1 MPPPRRSVEE
11 RPTAGSGLNSEYII
25 KPMRKIL
32 LLVAGAL
39 SFVAQS
45 VAQTP
50 YTLLI
55 KGGHVI
61 DPKNGRSAKLDVAIR
76 DGRIAQVAANI
87 PASDAARVA
96 NAEGLYVTPGLIDIH
111 AHVYAGTGVKAL
123 TGDSS
128 VYPDGFSFRTG
139 VTTLVDAGSS
149 GWRNFEDFRQ
159 RVIDRAQTRVLAFVN
174 IVGNGM
180 SPSGEDDNAEMQAAQ
195 AAAIA
200 RKHKDIVVGFKTAHY
215 AGEGWA
221 SVDGALAAAKAT
233 DRPIMVDFGYL
244 SLDRNLRTLLG
255 DKMRAGDI
263 YTHCYSGHRG
273 ELGEDGKTNPAF
285 ITGRKR
291 GVIFDV
297 GHGGGSFY
305 WNIASPLTEQGFW
318 PDSISTDLHT
328 GSMNAGMKDMTN
340 VMSKMLTLGATL
352 DQVILWSTWNP
363 AKEIKRTELGNLDE
377 GAEADVTVLRMEQGK
392 FGFIDSAGASRTGNK
407 RLTAELTVRAGK
419 VMWDLNGIAAT
430 DWKSFKYQ
438 KRASRP

>member
-1 MPPPRRSVEE
+1 
-11 RPTAGSGLNSEYII
+11 
-25 KPMRKIL
+25 MRYL
-32 LLVAGAL
+32 LLLAAAAL
-39 SFVAQS
+39 LPG
-45 VAQTP
+45 QTP

-61 DPKNGRSAKLDVAIR
+61 DPKNGRSAKLDVAIQ
-76 DGRIAQVAANI
+76 GSRIAKVGADI
-87 PASDAARVA
+87 PESQAARVA
-96 NAEGLYVTPGLIDIH
+96 NAQGLYVVPGLIDIH
-111 AHVYAGTGVKAL
+111 AHVYAGTGAKAL

-159 RVIDRAQTRVLAFVN
+159 RVIDRAQTRVLAFIN

-180 SPSGEDDNAEMQAAQ
+180 SPSGENDSAEMLGDQ
-195 AAAIA
+195 AAAVA

-215 AGEGWA
+215 AGEGWP
-221 SVDGALAAAKAT
+221 SVDGALAAGKAT
-233 DRPIMVDFGYL
+233 NLPVMVDFGYIT
-244 SLDRNLRTLLG
+244 LDRNLRTLLG
-255 DKMRAGDI
+255 DKLRAGDI

-273 ELGEDGKTNPAF
+273 ELGEDGKVNPAF
-285 ITGRKR
+285 VAGRKR

-305 WNIASPLTEQGFW
+305 WNIAAPLTQQGFW

-328 GSMNAGMKDMTN
+328 GSMNAGMKDMAN
-340 VMSKMLTLGATL
+340 VMSKILNLGAKL
-352 DQVILWSTWNP
+352 EDVIRMSTWNP
-363 AKEIKRTELGNLDE
+363 AKQIKRPELGNLDE
-377 GAEADVTVLRMEQGK
+377 GAEADIAVLNLEKGK
-392 FGFIDSAGASRTGNK
+392 FGFIDSAGASLTANQ

-419 VMWDLNGIAAT
+419 VVWDLNGRAAT

-438 KRASRP
+438 RRALRP

>member
-1 MPPPRRSVEE
+1 M
-11 RPTAGSGLNSEYII
+11 RP
-25 KPMRKIL
+25 L
-32 LLVAGAL
+32 LFLAAITL
-39 SFVAQS
+39 LPAQ
-45 VAQTP
+45 AP

-61 DPKNGRSAKLDVAIR
+61 DPKSGRSAKLDVAIQ
-76 DGRIAQVAANI
+76 GQRIAKVAANI
-87 PASDAARVA
+87 PASQATRIA
-96 NAEGLYVTPGLIDIH
+96 NADGLYVVPGLIDIH
-111 AHVYAGTGVKAL
+111 AHVYTGTGIKAL

-128 VYPDGFSFRTG
+128 VYPDSFSFRSG

-149 GWRNFEDFRQ
+149 GWRNFEDFKQ
-159 RVIDRAQTRVLAFVN
+159 RIIDRAQTRVLAFVN

-180 SPSGEDDNAEMQAAQ
+180 SPSGEDDNAEMQSAQ

-200 RKHKDIVVGFKTAHY
+200 RKHSGIVVGFKTAHY
-215 AGEGWA
+215 AGEGWP
-221 SVDGALAAAKAT
+221 SIDGAIAAAKAT
-233 DRPIMVDFGYL
+233 DRPIMVDFGYM

-255 DKMRAGDI
+255 DKMRPGDI

-273 ELGEDGKTNPAF
+273 ELGEDGKVNTAF
-285 ITGRKR
+285 VTGRKR

-340 VMSKMLTLGATL
+340 VMSKMLILGASL
-352 DQVILWSTWNP
+352 EDVIKMSTWNP
-363 AKEIKRTELGNLDE
+363 AKQNKRPELGNLDE
-377 GAEADVTVLRMEQGK
+377 GAEADITVLKLEQGQ
-392 FGFIDSAGASRTGNK
+392 FGYIDSAGASRTGDK
-407 RLTAELTVRAGK
+407 KLTAELTIRSGRVL
-419 VMWDLNGIAAT
+419 WDLNGRAAT

-438 KRASRP
+438 KRAALP

>member
-1 MPPPRRSVEE
+1 
-11 RPTAGSGLNSEYII
+11 
-25 KPMRKIL
+25 MRFL
-32 LLVAGAL
+32 LLLTVAGMLA
-39 SFVAQS
+39 
-45 VAQTP
+45 AQTP

-61 DPKNGRSAKLDVAIR
+61 DPKNGRSAKLDVALQ
-76 DGRIAQVAANI
+76 GSRIAKVAANI
-87 PASDAARVA
+87 PAGQAARVA
-96 NAEGLYVTPGLIDIH
+96 NAAGLYVVPGLIDIH

-128 VYPDGFSFRTG
+128 VYPDGFSFRSG

-180 SPSGEDDNAEMQAAQ
+180 SPAGEDDNAEMQAAQ

-200 RKHKDIVVGFKTAHY
+200 KKHKDIVVGFKTAHY
-215 AGEGWA
+215 AGEGWP
-221 SVDGALAAAKAT
+221 SIDGAIAAARAADT
-233 DRPIMVDFGYL
+233 PIMVDFGYL
-244 SLDRNLRTLLG
+244 TLDRNLRTLLG

-273 ELGEDGKTNPAF
+273 ELGEDGKVNQAF
-285 ITGRKR
+285 VTGRKR

-305 WNIASPLTEQGFW
+305 WNIASPITEQGFW

-340 VMSKMLTLGATL
+340 VMSKLLTLGAPL
-352 DQVILWSTWNP
+352 EEVIRMSTWNP
-363 AKEIKRTELGNLDE
+363 AKQIKRPELGNLDE
-377 GAEADVTVLRMEQGK
+377 GAEADITVLQLEQGK
-392 FGFIDSAGASRTGNK
+392 FGFIDSAGASRTGTR
-407 RLTAELTVRAGK
+407 RLTAELTIRAGK
-419 VMWDLNGIAAT
+419 IVWDLNGRAAT

-438 KRASRP
+438 KRAAKP

>member
-1 MPPPRRSVEE
+1 VI
-11 RPTAGSGLNSEYII
+11 RPY
-25 KPMRKIL
+25 L
-32 LLVAGAL
+32 LFLIAVSAGAQP
-39 SFVAQS
+39 A
-45 VAQTP
+45 

-61 DPKNGRSAKLDVAIR
+61 DPKNNRSAKLDVAIQ
-76 DGRIAQVAANI
+76 GTRIARVGANI
-87 PASDAARVA
+87 PASSAEHVVDAA
-96 NAEGLYVTPGLIDIH
+96 GLYVVPGLIDIH

-180 SPSGEDDNAEMQAAQ
+180 SPSGEDDPKEMQAEQ

-200 RKHKDIVVGFKTAHY
+200 RKHKDVVVGFKTAHY
-215 AGEGWA
+215 AGEGWP
-221 SVDGALAAAKAT
+221 SVDGALAAGRAT
-233 DRPIMVDFGYL
+233 GLPIMVDFGYIT
-244 SLDRNLRTLLG
+244 LDRNLATLLG

-273 ELGEDGKTNPAF
+273 ELGEDGKVNPAF
-285 ITGRKR
+285 VMGRKR

-318 PDSISTDLHT
+318 PDSVSTDLHT
-328 GSMNAGMKDMTN
+328 GSMNAGMKDMAN
-340 VMSKMLTLGATL
+340 VMSKMLTMGAPL
-352 DQVILWSTWNP
+352 DDVIRWSTWNP
-363 AKEIKRTELGNLDE
+363 AREVKRPDLGHLDE
-377 GAEADVTVLRMEQGK
+377 GGEADITVFRLERGS
-392 FGFIDSAGASRTGNK
+392 FGFVDSAGASRRGDQK
-407 RLTAELTVRAGK
+407 LTAEVTIRAGR
-419 VMWDLNGIAAT
+419 VRWDLNGLAAT

-438 KRASRP
+438 KRSARP

>member
-1 MPPPRRSVEE
+1 
-11 RPTAGSGLNSEYII
+11 
-25 KPMRKIL
+25 MRFL
-32 LLVAGAL
+32 LLLAAASL
-39 SFVAQS
+39 LP
-45 VAQTP
+45 AQTP

-61 DPKNGRSAKLDVAIR
+61 DPKNGRSAKLDVAIQ
-76 DGRIAQVAANI
+76 GTRIAKVAPDI
-87 PASDAARVA
+87 PAAQAARVA
-96 NAEGLYVTPGLIDIH
+96 NAQGLYVVPGLIDIH
-111 AHVYAGTGVKAL
+111 AHVYAGTGVRAL

-180 SPSGEDDNAEMQAAQ
+180 SPAGEDDNAEMQASQ

-200 RKHKDIVVGFKTAHY
+200 KKHKDIVVGFKTAHY
-215 AGEGWA
+215 AGEGWP
-221 SVDGALAAAKAT
+221 SVDGALNAGKET
-233 DRPIMVDFGYL
+233 GLPIMVDFGYITL
-244 SLDRNLRTLLG
+244 NRNLRTLLG

-285 ITGRKR
+285 IAGRKR

-328 GSMNAGMKDMTN
+328 GSMNAGMKDMAN
-340 VMSKMLTLGATL
+340 VMSKFLTLGAKL
-352 DQVILWSTWNP
+352 EDVIKWSTWNP
-363 AKEIKRTELGNLDE
+363 AKQIHRPDLGHLDE
-377 GAEADVTVLRMEQGK
+377 GAEADIAILGLETGK
-392 FGFIDSAGASRTGNK
+392 FGFIDSAGAVRSGDK
-407 RLTAELTVRAGK
+407 RVVAEVTVRAGK
-419 VMWDLNGIAAT
+419 VVWDLNGRAAT
-430 DWKSFKYQ
+430 DWKSFPYR
-438 KRASRP
+438 KRSARPE

>member
-1 MPPPRRSVEE
+1 
-11 RPTAGSGLNSEYII
+11 
-25 KPMRKIL
+25 MRFSL
-32 LLVAGAL
+32 FLFTLATLA
-39 SFVAQS
+39 
-45 VAQTP
+45 AQTP

-61 DPKNGRSAKLDVAIR
+61 DPKNGRSGKYDVALQ
-76 DGRIAQVAANI
+76 GSRIAKVAPNI
-87 PASDAARVA
+87 PATQAARVA
-96 NAEGLYVTPGLIDIH
+96 NAEGLYVVPGLIDIH

-128 VYPDGFSFRTG
+128 VYPDGFSFRSG
-139 VTTLVDAGSS
+139 VTTMVDAGSS

-180 SPSGEDDNAEMQAAQ
+180 SPSGENDNAEMQASQ

-200 RKHKDIVVGFKTAHY
+200 TKHKDIVVGFKTAHY
-215 AGEGWA
+215 AGEGWP
-221 SVDGALAAAKAT
+221 SIDGAIAAARAAGT
-233 DRPIMVDFGYL
+233 PIMVDFGYL
-244 SLDRNLRTLLG
+244 TLDRNLRTLLG

-273 ELGEDGKTNPAF
+273 ELGEDGKVNQAF
-285 ITGRKR
+285 VTGRKR

-305 WNIASPLTEQGFW
+305 WNIASPITEQGFW

-340 VMSKMLTLGATL
+340 VMSKMLTLGASL
-352 DQVILWSTWNP
+352 DDVIKMSTWNP
-363 AKEIKRTELGNLDE
+363 AKQIKRPELGNLDE
-377 GAEADVTVLRMEQGK
+377 GAEADITVLNLEQGK
-392 FGFIDSAGASRTGNK
+392 FGFIDSAGASRTGAR
-407 RLTAELTVRAGK
+407 RLTAELTIRAGK
-419 VMWDLNGIAAT
+419 IVWDLNGRAAT
-430 DWKSFKYQ
+430 DWKLFKYQ
-438 KRASRP
+438 KRAAKP

>member
-1 MPPPRRSVEE
+1 
-11 RPTAGSGLNSEYII
+11 
-25 KPMRKIL
+25 MRFPLL
-32 LLVAGAL
+32 LLVGGTLL
-39 SFVAQS
+39 S
-45 VAQTP
+45 AQTP

-61 DPKNGRSAKLDVAIR
+61 DPKNGRSAKLDVAIQ
-76 DGRIAQVAANI
+76 GTRIAKVAPDI
-87 PASDAARVA
+87 PASQAQRIA
-96 NAEGLYVTPGLIDIH
+96 NADGLYVVPGLIDIH
-111 AHVYAGTGVKAL
+111 AHVYAGTGIKAL

-174 IVGNGM
+174 IVGTGM
-180 SPSGEDDNAEMQAAQ
+180 SPSGENDSTEMQAAQ

-200 RKHKDIVVGFKTAHY
+200 KKHKDIVVGFKTAHY
-215 AGEGWA
+215 AGEGWP
-221 SVDGALAAAKAT
+221 SVDGALAAAKAANV
-233 DRPIMVDFGYL
+233 PIMVDFGTL
-244 SLDRNLRTLLG
+244 NLDRNLRTLLG

-273 ELGEDGKTNPAF
+273 ELGEDGKVNAAF

-305 WNIASPLTEQGFW
+305 WNIAEPITKQGFW

-328 GSMNAGMKDMTN
+328 GSMNAGMKDMAN
-340 VMSKMLTLGATL
+340 VMSKILNLGAPL
-352 DQVILWSTWNP
+352 EEVIKMSTWNP
-363 AKEIKRTELGNLDE
+363 AKQIQRPELGNLDE
-377 GAEADVTVLRMEQGK
+377 GAEADIAVLAVEKGK
-392 FGFIDSAGASRTGNK
+392 FGFIDSAGASLTGDK
-407 RLTAELTVRAGK
+407 RITAELTVRAGK
-419 VMWDLNGIAAT
+419 IVWDLNGRAAT

>member
-1 MPPPRRSVEE
+1 
-11 RPTAGSGLNSEYII
+11 
-25 KPMRKIL
+25 MRFL
-32 LLVAGAL
+32 LLLTVAGMLA
-39 SFVAQS
+39 
-45 VAQTP
+45 AQTP

-61 DPKNGRSAKLDVAIR
+61 DPKNGRSAKLDVALQ
-76 DGRIAQVAANI
+76 GSRIAKVAANI
-87 PASDAARVA
+87 PAGQAARVA
-96 NAEGLYVTPGLIDIH
+96 NAEGLYVVPGLIDIH

-128 VYPDGFSFRTG
+128 VYPDGFSFRSG

-180 SPSGEDDNAEMQAAQ
+180 SPAGEDDNAEMQAAQ

-200 RKHKDIVVGFKTAHY
+200 KKHKDIVVGFKTAHY
-215 AGEGWA
+215 AGEGWP
-221 SVDGALAAAKAT
+221 SIDGAIAAARAADT
-233 DRPIMVDFGYL
+233 PIMVDFGYL
-244 SLDRNLRTLLG
+244 TLDRNLRTLLG

-273 ELGEDGKTNPAF
+273 ELGEDGKVNQAF
-285 ITGRKR
+285 VTGRKR

-305 WNIASPLTEQGFW
+305 WNIASPITEQGFW

-340 VMSKMLTLGATL
+340 VMSKLLTLGAPL
-352 DQVILWSTWNP
+352 EEVIRMSTWNP
-363 AKEIKRTELGNLDE
+363 AKQIKRPELGNLDE
-377 GAEADVTVLRMEQGK
+377 GAEADITVLQLEQGK
-392 FGFIDSAGASRTGNK
+392 FGFIDSAGASRTGTR
-407 RLTAELTVRAGK
+407 RLTAELTIRAGK
-419 VMWDLNGIAAT
+419 IVWDLNGRAAT

-438 KRASRP
+438 KRAAKP

>member
-1 MPPPRRSVEE
+1 
-11 RPTAGSGLNSEYII
+11 
-25 KPMRKIL
+25 MRHL
-32 LLVAGAL
+32 LLLAAACL
-39 SFVAQS
+39 LP
-45 VAQTP
+45 AQTP

-61 DPKNGRSAKLDVAIR
+61 DPKNGRSAKLDVAIQ
-76 DGRIAQVAANI
+76 GTRIAKVAPDI
-87 PASDAARVA
+87 PAAQAARVA
-96 NAEGLYVTPGLIDIH
+96 NAQGLYVVPGLIDIH
-111 AHVYAGTGVKAL
+111 AHVYAGTGVRAL

-180 SPSGEDDNAEMQAAQ
+180 SPAGEDDNSEMQASQ

-200 RKHKDIVVGFKTAHY
+200 KKHKDIVVGFKTAHY
-215 AGEGWA
+215 AGEGWP
-221 SVDGALAAAKAT
+221 SVDGALNAGKET
-233 DRPIMVDFGYL
+233 GLPIMVDFGYITL
-244 SLDRNLRTLLG
+244 NRNLRTLLG

-285 ITGRKR
+285 IAGRKR
-291 GVIFDV
+291 GVFFDV

-328 GSMNAGMKDMTN
+328 GSMNAGMKDMAN
-340 VMSKMLTLGATL
+340 VMSKFLTLGAKL
-352 DQVILWSTWNP
+352 DDIIKWSTWNP
-363 AKEIKRTELGNLDE
+363 AKQIHRPDLGHLDE
-377 GAEADVTVLRMEQGK
+377 GAEADIAILGLETGK
-392 FGFIDSAGASRTGNK
+392 FGFIDSAGAVRSGDK
-407 RLTAELTVRAGK
+407 RIVAEVTVRAGK
-419 VMWDLNGIAAT
+419 VVWDLNGRAAT
-430 DWKSFKYQ
+430 DWKSFPYR
-438 KRASRP
+438 KRSARPE

>member
-1 MPPPRRSVEE
+1 
-11 RPTAGSGLNSEYII
+11 
-25 KPMRKIL
+25 MRL
-32 LLVAGAL
+32 LLLLAAAAGL
-39 SFVAQS
+39 SAQP
-45 VAQTP
+45 Q

-61 DPKNGRSAKLDVAIR
+61 DPKNGRSAKLDVAIQ
-76 DGRIAQVAANI
+76 GNRIAKVAANI
-87 PASDAARVA
+87 PAAQAARIA
-96 NAEGLYVTPGLIDIH
+96 NADGLYVVPGLIDIH
-111 AHVYAGTGVKAL
+111 AHVYTGTGVKAL

-128 VYPDGFSFRTG
+128 VYPDGFSFRSG

-180 SPSGEDDNAEMQAAQ
+180 SPAGEDDNAEMQGAQ

-200 RKHKDIVVGFKTAHY
+200 KKHKDIVVGFKTAHY
-215 AGEGWA
+215 AGEGWP
-221 SVDGALAAAKAT
+221 SVDGALAAGKET
-233 DRPIMVDFGYL
+233 GLPIMVDFGYIT
-244 SLDRNLRTLLG
+244 LDRNLRTLLG

-273 ELGEDGKTNPAF
+273 ELGEDGKVNPAF
-285 ITGRKR
+285 VAGRKR

-305 WNIASPLTEQGFW
+305 WNIAAPLTQQGFW

-340 VMSKMLTLGATL
+340 VMSKMLNLGASL
-352 DQVILWSTWNP
+352 DDVIKMSTWNP
-363 AKEIKRTELGNLDE
+363 AKEIKRPELGNLDE
-377 GAEADVTVLRMEQGK
+377 GAGADIAILKLEQGK
-392 FGFIDSAGASRTGNK
+392 FGFIDSAGASLTGDK
-407 RLTAELTVRAGK
+407 KLTAEVTIRDGK
-419 VMWDLNGIAAT
+419 IMWDLNGRAAT

-438 KRASRP
+438 KRSLRP

>member
-1 MPPPRRSVEE
+1 MRS
-11 RPTAGSGLNSEYII
+11 
-25 KPMRKIL
+25 L
-32 LLVAGAL
+32 LFLAAIAL
-39 SFVAQS
+39 LPAQ
-45 VAQTP
+45 AP

-61 DPKNGRSAKLDVAIR
+61 DPKNGRSAKLDVAI
-76 DGRIAQVAANI
+76 DGRRIAKVAADI
-87 PASDAARVA
+87 PASQAARVV
-96 NAEGLYVTPGLIDIH
+96 NAEGLYVVPGLIDIH
-111 AHVYAGTGVKAL
+111 AHVYTGTGVKAL

-128 VYPDGFSFRTG
+128 VYPDGFSFRSG
-139 VTTLVDAGSS
+139 VTTQVDAGSS

-159 RVIDRAQTRVLAFVN
+159 RIIDRSQTRVLAFIN

-180 SPSGEDDNAEMQAAQ
+180 SPSGEDDNAEMQPAQ
-195 AAAIA
+195 AAAVA
-200 RKHKDIVVGFKTAHY
+200 KKHKDVVVGFKTAHY
-215 AGEGWA
+215 AGEGWP

-233 DRPIMVDFGYL
+233 DLPIMVDFGYMT
-244 SLDRNLRTLLG
+244 LDRSLRTLLG

-273 ELGEDGKTNPAF
+273 ELGEDGKVNPAF
-285 ITGRKR
+285 VAGRKR

-340 VMSKMLTLGATL
+340 VMSKLLTLGATL
-352 DQVILWSTWNP
+352 DAVIKMSTWNP
-363 AKEIKRTELGNLDE
+363 AKQIKRPDLGHLDE
-377 GAEADVTVLRMEQGK
+377 GAEADITVLKLEQGR
-392 FGFIDSAGASRTGNK
+392 FGYIDSAGASRTGEK
-407 RLTAELTVRAGK
+407 KLTAELTIRAGR
-419 VMWDLNGIAAT
+419 VMWDLNGRAAA

-438 KRASRP
+438 KRSTRP